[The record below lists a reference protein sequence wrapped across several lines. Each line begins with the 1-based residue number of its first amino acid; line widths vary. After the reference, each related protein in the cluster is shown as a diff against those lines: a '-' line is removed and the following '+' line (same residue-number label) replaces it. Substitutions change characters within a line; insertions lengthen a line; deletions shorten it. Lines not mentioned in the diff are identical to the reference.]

1 MGHFLTGDLEKMPF
15 KKTILIFRVLGTG
28 ALYFVLASV
37 EVPTILAEFTGFT
50 TRTKEKIFLVPHISS
65 DSVPSQACLRV
76 IHPKNDPSN
85 KTLLAAVPLAVI
97 DASICW

>member
-1 MGHFLTGDLEKMPF
+1 MTIMTIVTVALIVDCTRVPSSDPL
-15 KKTILIFRVLGTG
+15 KKTFNG
-28 ALYFVLASV
+28 
-37 EVPTILAEFTGFT
+37 
-50 TRTKEKIFLVPHISS
+50 
-65 DSVPSQACLRV
+65 QACLRV